1 MRRPLFSAIAAILF
15 QSILVAGMTHAATFL
30 PLGNLPGPEV
40 FSWARAVSA
49 DGSVVVGYSGSPA
62 GSREAFRW
70 TEAGGMVSL
79 GATPGQLASEAAGV
93 SADGSVVVGFRTDSQ
108 AREAFRWTAKAG
120 MTGLGDLPGLDF
132 SSRANGVSGDGTI
145 VVGTGNYSAGGG
157 PHPVTGEAFRWT
169 ATDGMVGLGDVPGGI
184 GCSRAAAISADGST
198 IVGRGDAQASF
209 QAEDMGVAYRWTA
222 TGGMTALGFLP
233 GGSTLSAATA
243 VSADGSVV
251 VGLSRTASDTEAF
264 RWTAKDGMRGLGDV
278 SPLRFYSVA
287 NGVSA
292 DGSIVVG
299 TGYSSLS
306 SVEPEAFIWDQARG
320 MRSIARVLQSYGLD
334 LGNWRLQDAA
344 GVSAD
349 GRTIV
354 GMGVSPEGHAEAW
367 LARLPEMVLPV
378 AGDTD
383 LDGKVDIMDVAVLQT
398 KYGVTGGATWA
409 DGDFDGNG
417 TVDIFDVAAMQ
428 IHYGQGV
435 AAAPAPVP
443 EPSTMVLAA
452 IGLVA
457 LAAWRRRFRGWR
469 SRE

>member
-79 GATPGQLASEAAGV
+79 GVLPTQLSSEATAV
-93 SADGSVVVGFRTDSQ
+93 SADGSVIVGVTTNSQ
-108 AREAFRWTAKAG
+108 AVEAFRWTAKG
-120 MTGLGDLPGLDF
+120 GLTGLGDLPGNDF
-132 SSRANGVSGDGTI
+132 LSKASGVSADGAI

-169 ATDGMVGLGDVPGGI
+169 AMDGMVGLGDVPGGI

-233 GGSTLSAATA
+233 GGSTFSAAAA

-251 VGLSRTASDTEAF
+251 VGQSRSAADVEAF
-264 RWTAKDGMRGLGDV
+264 RWTPSGGMRSLGFV
-278 SPLRFYSVA
+278 SPLHTGSVA
-287 NGVSA
+287 NAVSA
-292 DGSIVVG
+292 DGAIVVG
-299 TGYSSLS
+299 IGLSNLS
-306 SVEPEAFIWDQARG
+306 SVPPEAFIWDQARG
-320 MRSIARVLQSYGLD
+320 MQSVAKVLQGFGID
-334 LGNWRLQDAA
+334 LGNWRLQDVA

-354 GMGVSPEGHAEAW
+354 GTGVSPEGHAEAW
-367 LARLPEMVLPV
+367 LARLPEMIVPV

-398 KYGVTGGATWA
+398 KYGATSGATWA

-417 TVDIFDVAAMQ
+417 TVDIFDVVAMQ

-457 LAAWRRRFRGWR
+457 LAAWRRRFRGW
-469 SRE
+469 